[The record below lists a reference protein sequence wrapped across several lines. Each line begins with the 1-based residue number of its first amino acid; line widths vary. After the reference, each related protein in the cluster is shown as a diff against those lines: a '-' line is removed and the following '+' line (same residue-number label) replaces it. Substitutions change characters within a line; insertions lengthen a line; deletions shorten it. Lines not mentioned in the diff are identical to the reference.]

1 MQLYSVSPLVRSRQ
15 LLADI
20 VALAVIVTST
30 ALGITVGL
38 AFAALARFG
47 RSVEEAGAGLQRS
60 MSDAAST
67 LADVPLVGSAVSGP
81 FVDASG
87 VGAALVA
94 SGQEQQ
100 RMMTTLGVVTGLLVA
115 LVPIGIV
122 LAVWLRRR
130 LAFIRRAR
138 RASALAAS
146 PAGLELLALRA
157 LAGAPSP
164 RVVAASPDAADGWR
178 RGDPDVVRALAD
190 VELRAAGVLR

>member
-15 LLADI
+15 IVSDLL
-20 VALAVIVTST
+20 ALAVVVGST

-38 AFAALARFG
+38 AFAALGRFG

-67 LADVPLVGSAVSGP
+67 LEDLPVVGSAVSAP
-81 FVDASG
+81 FRDASG
-87 VGAALVA
+87 VGASLVA

-100 RMMTTLGVVTGLLVA
+100 RLMTTLGIVAGLLVA
-115 LVPIGIV
+115 LLPIALV
-122 LAVWLRRR
+122 LTVWLRRR
-130 LAFIRRAR
+130 LAFVRRAR
-138 RASALAAS
+138 RVSALAAS

-164 RVVAASPDAADGWR
+164 RVVAAAPDAVEGWR
-178 RGDPDVVRALAD
+178 RGDPEVVRALAD
-190 VELRAAGVLR
+190 LELRAAGVRR